1 ADALKFGKEL
11 PRLKDQFQ
19 LLVEERLQTWRKPNE
34 NDAGNRKQ
42 HEDIWQNSEMG
53 RVVCELL
60 STQYLVPRDLKRYRN

>member
-1 ADALKFGKEL
+1 MSEKDVADALKFGKEL

-42 HEDIWQNSEMG
+42 HED
-53 RVVCELL
+53 
-60 STQYLVPRDLKRYRN
+60 K